1 MRSGQIRRI
10 QTIIYYVTIKK
21 CVEDSIL
28 SYTYSEYMN
37 SSEAKQE
44 YTQKFNQYLYDPDL
58 HYIVETGQ
66 ADFNAKGI
74 LVPITKKKYLYA

>member
-10 QTIIYYVTIKK
+10 QTIIHYVTIKK

-37 SSEAKQE
+37 SPEAKQE
-44 YTQKFNQYLYDPDL
+44 YIQKFNQYLLDPDL

-74 LVPITKKKYLYA
+74 LVPIIKKKYLYA

>member
-10 QTIIYYVTIKK
+10 QSIIYYVNIKK

-28 SYTYSEYMN
+28 SYTYIEYMN
-37 SSEAKQE
+37 SMEAKQE
-44 YTQKFNQYLYDPDL
+44 YIQLFNQNLYDPDL

-66 ADFNAKGI
+66 ADFNARGF
-74 LVPITKKKYLYA
+74 LAPITKKKYLYA

>member
-10 QTIIYYVTIKK
+10 QPIIYYVIIKK

-28 SYTYSEYMN
+28 SYTYIEYMN
-37 SSEAKQE
+37 SMEAKQE
-44 YTQKFNQYLYDPDL
+44 YIQLFNQNLYDPDL

-66 ADFNAKGI
+66 ADFNARGF
-74 LVPITKKKYLYA
+74 LAPITKKKYLYA